1 MNKRRMLTLIAVVLA
16 IALASIVVAV
26 IQNQRRS
33 VEQTAGV
40 QEPIVAQ
47 RTESSSQEQPEG
59 RSTGAQKSV
68 EERQE
73 PRSQGQSEQRSGG
86 AQKPAEQLES
96 PDQRQSQ
103 RPAAGPSR
111 AGQEQHKYTFQ
122 LIRMVRHI
130 AEIDKDEKHAL
141 TPEQAKQVLDIL
153 TPLRSE
159 PKLTEDG
166 AKQVLKDL
174 KNVFTADQL
183 NAMARIKPRFQSGRT
198 PGERR
203 ARTGSDG
210 MDRRPPAPTVMKD
223 FNPFY
228 KETPKGD
235 ERAEQRAKRWDEFF
249 AGLEKKAK
257 SE

>member
-1 MNKRRMLTLIAVVLA
+1 MESFNARIAVVIRVSLQ
-16 IALASIVVAV
+16 SIVKL
-26 IQNQRRS
+26 IQQ
-33 VEQTAGV
+33 QTV
-40 QEPIVAQ
+40 
-47 RTESSSQEQPEG
+47 
-59 RSTGAQKSV
+59 
-68 EERQE
+68 
-73 PRSQGQSEQRSGG
+73 G
-86 AQKPAEQLES
+86 AQKPAEQRES

-111 AGQEQHKYTFQ
+111 AGQDRHKYTFQ
-122 LIRMVRHI
+122 LIRTVRHI

-159 PKLTEDG
+159 PKLTGDG

-174 KNVFTADQL
+174 KKVFAADQL

-198 PGERR
+198 RGERR
-203 ARTGSDG
+203 AQTGTDG
-210 MDRRPPAPTVMKD
+210 MDRRPPPPTVMKD

-228 KETPKGD
+228 AKVKKGD
-235 ERAEQRAKRWDEFF
+235 KHAEQRAKRWAEFF

-257 SE
+257 SK